1 MIVNKN
7 LLYFIIFII
16 VGAIIFGIYFST
28 TRSKESNNTVEPE
41 TQISDSQKTKDDE
54 AIIEAV
60 NNLVYIPTSVK
71 PTIATISDKD
81 QITGDKF
88 LSKAEIGDKLLLYST
103 VGKGILYRPSINKII
118 DIVPIGSSEDQI
130 DINGQNNSSMIQGSN
145 TGY

>member
-28 TRSKESNNTVEPE
+28 TRSKETKKDDESKIQV
-41 TQISDSQKTKDDE
+41 SDSQKTKDDQ

-60 NNLVYIPTSVK
+60 NILVYIPTSVK
-71 PTIATISDKD
+71 PTIATISDKEQINGD
-81 QITGDKF
+81 QF
-88 LSKAEIGDKLLLYST
+88 LSKAEIGDKLLIYST

-118 DIVPIGSSEDQI
+118 DIIPVESNNKQI
-130 DINGQNNSSMIQGSN
+130 DISGHNTSSILQGSN
-145 TGY
+145 SN